1 MVYGNHA
8 EVHCLAV
15 HRGHQ
20 AVGGNAGGVGGVG
33 CAGGVKGLVVGDK
46 GWPGQDVQV

>member
-15 HRGHQ
+15 RRGHQ
-20 AVGGNAGGVGGVG
+20 AAGGNAGVG